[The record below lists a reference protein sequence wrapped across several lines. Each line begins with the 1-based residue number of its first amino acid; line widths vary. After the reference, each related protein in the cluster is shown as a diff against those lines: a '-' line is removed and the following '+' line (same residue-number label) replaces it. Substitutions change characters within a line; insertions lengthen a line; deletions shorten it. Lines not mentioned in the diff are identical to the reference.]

1 MYVSRATWIFSYFV
15 LQKMSYNTSHYK
27 PNQIQYMDPNLL
39 LALVQYL
46 NIPPPHGS
54 HCWHWCSISIYLH
67 LMVPM
72 AGTGAV
78 SQYTCTSWFPSHNI
92 QSSVPQH
99 IMNYHN
105 KLFKTTLDVQI
116 LMQHF
121 RLSKM
126 YNTDQMNNKNCGI
139 RIRL

>member
-67 LMVPM
+67 LMVPI
-72 AGTGAV
+72 TQH
-78 SQYTCTSWFPSHNI
+78 SKLCPSAHYELPQQII
-92 QSSVPQH
+92 Q
-99 IMNYHN
+99 NYPRCSN
-105 KLFKTTLDVQI
+105 LDAAFQVVE
-116 LMQHF
+116 
-121 RLSKM
+121 
-126 YNTDQMNNKNCGI
+126 NV
-139 RIRL
+139 